1 MSRVVFRDVVKR
13 INVNVDRHDTERLYY
28 VGGEHIDS
36 CELLVTKHGLI
47 EGSTIGFKFHFG
59 FEPGHILFMSRN
71 PHLRKA
77 SMATFSGICS
87 DSTYVVETRDENVLL
102 QKYLLLEM
110 QSDRFWEWAE
120 ANKSG
125 GVNYLINYKTL
136 DSYEFD
142 LPSLAEQKVLAEK
155 LWAAYEVKQSYL
167 KMIAMVKAQFVEMF
181 GNPVTN
187 TKGWATMSISEV
199 APEEPSKDKTKGSV
213 WILNLDMIESNT
225 GKVIDKIF
233 EEDSNLLSVAPFDE
247 GNVLYSKL
255 RPYLNKVVIPDGKGY
270 ATTELVPLR
279 PKQDKLNLTFFSHLL
294 RSSNFVSFANGIAT
308 GTKMPRMPLND
319 LRKFKCILPPL
330 NLQREFEAIADQ
342 SDKSISELRKSV
354 DAIDK
359 VIKSLINE
367 NL

>member
-1 MSRVVFRDVVKR
+1 MSRVVFKDVVKR
-13 INVNVDRHDTERLYY
+13 INVNVDRHNTERLYY

-136 DSYEFD
+136 DTYEFD
-142 LPSLAEQKVLAEK
+142 LPPLAEQKVLAEK
-155 LWAAYEVKQSYL
+155 LWAAYGVKQSYL
-167 KMIAMVKAQFVEMF
+167 KMIAATEEMVKSQFIEMF
-181 GNPVTN
+181 KSEENYEPLENVVVVKDDCRKPINDGVRGSMKEGELYPYYGATGVVDYINDYITDEELLCIAEDCGNY
-187 TKGWATMSISEV
+187 KAG
-199 APEEPSKDKTKGSV
+199 
-213 WILNLDMIESNT
+213 
-225 GKVIDKIF
+225 
-233 EEDSNLLSVAPFDE
+233 EDSSYIINGKAWVNNHAHLVKAKECCEIKYLHQYLKITDLMPYVSGTTRLKLTQKKMKEIPVLLPSIE
-247 GNVLYSKL
+247 LQ
-255 RPYLNKVVIPDGKGY
+255 NK
-270 ATTELVPLR
+270 
-279 PKQDKLNLTFFSHLL
+279 
-294 RSSNFVSFANGIAT
+294 FVSIAE
-308 GTKMPRMPLND
+308 
-319 LRKFKCILPPL
+319 
-330 NLQREFEAIADQ
+330 QA
-342 SDKSISELRKSV
+342 DKSVFELRKSI

>member
-13 INVNVDRHDTERLYY
+13 INVNVDRHNTERLYY

-136 DSYEFD
+136 DTYEFD

-167 KMIAMVKAQFVEMF
+167 KMIAATEEMVKSQFIEMF
-181 GNPVTN
+181 GNSIKVSINDLVDTIWGSSPDSSSYNDKGEGVPFYQGKTEFGDLYIKSPVVYCSAPIKMAKKN
-187 TKGWATMSISEV
+187 SILMSV
-199 APEEPSKDKTKGSV
+199 RAPVGAV
-213 WILNLDMIESNT
+213 NLAIQDCCIGRGLASIT
-225 GKVIDKIF
+225 PK
-233 EEDSNLLSVAPFDE
+233 E
-247 GNVLYSKL
+247 GF
-255 RPYLNKVVIPDGKGY
+255 
-270 ATTELVPLR
+270 ATTMFVYYALKYQEEEISRLGTGS
-279 PKQDKLNLTFFSHLL
+279 TFKAINKDSY
-294 RSSNFVSFANGIAT
+294 AKI
-308 GTKMPRMPLND
+308 KMPDANIEEQL
-319 LRKFKCILPPL
+319 KFIS
-330 NLQREFEAIADQ
+330 IAHQ

>member
-1 MSRVVFRDVVKR
+1 MKYKFEDIIFNITEKKKPVEEDKYNYIGLEHLESGNLFISKWGSDTAPEGEKIVMKKGDVLFGKR
-13 INVNVDRHDTERLYY
+13 RAYQKKVAISPIDGIFSAHGMVLRPKEDVICKEFLPFFISSEAFLNEAIRIS
-28 VGGEHIDS
+28 VGGLSPTINWKDIK
-36 CELLVTKHGLI
+36 EL
-47 EGSTIGFKFHFG
+47 
-59 FEPGHILFMSRN
+59 
-71 PHLRKA
+71 
-77 SMATFSGICS
+77 
-87 DSTYVVETRDENVLL
+87 
-102 QKYLLLEM
+102 
-110 QSDRFWEWAE
+110 
-120 ANKSG
+120 
-125 GVNYLINYKTL
+125 
-136 DSYEFD
+136 EFD

-167 KMIAMVKAQFVEMF
+167 KMIAATEEMVKAQFVEMF

>member
-1 MSRVVFRDVVKR
+1 MSVVRFDQIARECRETFKGSFEGKP
-13 INVNVDRHDTERLYY
+13 I
-28 VGGEHIDS
+28 VGLEHIEPYDM
-36 CELLVTKHGLI
+36 LLKNYDVDVETTFTK
-47 EGSTIGFKFHFG
+47 SFKKG
-59 FEPGHILFMSRN
+59 QILFGRRRAYQ
-71 PHLRKA
+71 HKA
-77 SMATFSGICS
+77 CVATIDGICS
-87 DSTYVVETRDENVLL
+87 GDITVIEPIEGKVYPDLL
-102 QKYLLLEM
+102 PFIIQNDDFFEHAIKGSNGAL
-110 QSDRFWEWAE
+110 SPRVKWEHM
-120 ANKSG
+120 ANF
-125 GVNYLINYKTL
+125 
-136 DSYEFD
+136 EFD

-167 KMIAMVKAQFVEMF
+167 KMIAATEEMVKAQFVEMF

-187 TKGWATMSISEV
+187 TKGWTTMAISEV

-225 GKVIDKIF
+225 GKVIDKIY

-279 PKQDKLNLTFFSHLL
+279 LKQDKLNLTFFSHLL
-294 RSSNFVSFANGIAT
+294 RSNNFVSFANGIAT
-308 GTKMPRMPLND
+308 GTKMPRMPLKD
-319 LRKFKCILPPL
+319 LRKFSCILPPIEK
-330 NLQREFEAIADQ
+330 QKEFEEIARQ
-342 SDKSISELRKSV
+342 ADKSGIELRKSV